1 MRLFQTVSIKLEKGI
16 TTDIILDRIKKVINS
31 PNKVL
36 FAFDQYIIHT
46 KNQRTNY
53 IGKAVKEHPELER
66 FQYYNLEAHNQ
77 SKNIMSKEE
86 KERKIRFEK
95 TIPINESVELRPSN
109 DYDNVLISNMADFWY
124 KNDLE
129 QKIEYIDFKELED
142 IIAGMSKRYAF
153 NEANIIFEDIDWFD
167 NGEVGKEHILKRRSL
182 ESMRCLGSNIFFTS
196 FRHWSGK
203 RFLFL
208 EVCIELPVPDAK
220 TKKLP
225 KLPEK
230 VMEKL
235 SCLGKPSLG
244 KYFFEQGMISKEFEE
259 KKEKLE
265 LLKYED
271 LHKQIPFIYDKLVWG
286 ELHDTVESRL
296 KLKDILNEVFK
307 SMGYRYNLKLSHPP
321 NEYTLTKLTKNN
333 NLIRVFFMMSSFH
346 SNFQVEFYY
355 EGINWSKQIRCA
367 LDKAGTYSGYFKD
380 EENLR
385 CVLKNVMSILEH
397 MESHIFLECDEIMG
411 GSPMWYKHY

>member
-1 MRLFQTVSIKLEKGI
+1 VSIKLEKGI
-16 TTDIILDRIKKVINS
+16 TTDIILNRIKKVINS
-31 PNKVL
+31 PDKVL
-36 FAFDQYIIHT
+36 FAFDQCIVDT
-46 KNQRTNY
+46 KSQRTNY

-66 FQYYNLEAHNQ
+66 FQYYSLEAHNQ
-77 SKNIMSKEE
+77 SENIVSQEE

-95 TIPINESVELRPSN
+95 TIPVKESVELRASN
-109 DYDNVLISNMADFWY
+109 DHDKILISNMADFWY

-153 NEANIIFEDIDWFD
+153 KEANIIFEDIDWFD
-167 NGEVGKEHILKRRSL
+167 NGEVGKEHILKRISL
-182 ESMRCLGSNIFFTS
+182 ESMRCLCSNIFFTS

-208 EVCIELPVPDAK
+208 DVCIELPIPDAK
-220 TKKLP
+220 AKKLP

-244 KYFFEQGMISKEFEE
+244 KCFVELGIESEELKE
-259 KKEKLE
+259 KKEKLK

-271 LHKQIPFIYDKLVWG
+271 LHKQVPFVYDELMWG
-286 ELHDTVESRL
+286 GWHDTVEAHL
-296 KLKDILNEVFK
+296 KLKDVLNEVFK
-307 SMGYRYNLKLSHPP
+307 PLGYRYNTKLSHPP
-321 NEYTLTKLTKNN
+321 NEYTITKLTKNN

-367 LDKAGTYSGYFKD
+367 LDKAEVYSGYFKD

-385 CVLKNVMSILEH
+385 CILENVLSILEFL
-397 MESHIFLECDEIMG
+397 EAHIFPECDEIMG
-411 GSPMWYKHY
+411 GSPTWYKHY